1 MSHFPVSCRA
11 WGGWRADRL
20 QRKSIPHRKFTSG
33 DGKWAMLLTYMASQS
48 TSKNNQEFVRFVAA
62 MRQKFSAAEAG

>member
-1 MSHFPVSCRA
+1 
-11 WGGWRADRL
+11 
-20 QRKSIPHRKFTSG
+20 
-33 DGKWAMLLTYMASQS
+33 MLLTYMASQS